1 MEVVEWAKKQVEQL
15 ENSQENM
22 RNKKQKGTTKKV
34 NEKQRTIS
42 LKITQVKGLKE
53 KIEEIVNLAVDVV
66 DAQITKNLKILLTT
80 FMQRPEEDMIK
91 K

>member
-1 MEVVEWAKKQVEQL
+1 
-15 ENSQENM
+15 M

-34 NEKQRTIS
+34 NEKQRSIS

-53 KIEEIVNLAVDVV
+53 KIEEILNIAVDILDSSV
-66 DAQITKNLKILLTT
+66 TKNLMILLTT